1 MRALLYTKHSGLPL
15 PALPLHLGT
24 HYSIFIMRSIDRIG
38 ATLSRHLFQSF
49 EIDMPSRENM
59 KRRRRRKG
67 GGVGEKKCISV
78 TRFCASTHFECAFFL
93 VTGYAT
99 HAGIHWNYCNE
110 KRKELWKTPE
120 MAWNETQAHRLT
132 NHKMVAFS
140 WLPNHNENPL
150 LCFGFINNS
159 FPLFNLALPS

>member
-1 MRALLYTKHSGLPL
+1 MYILIVMRALLYTKHSGLPL
-15 PALPLHLGT
+15 PALPLHLRT
-24 HYSIFIMRSIDRIG
+24 RYSIFIMRSIDRIG

-59 KRRRRRKG
+59 KNRRRFFEARRRRKG

-99 HAGIHWNYCNE
+99 HAGIH
-110 KRKELWKTPE
+110 
-120 MAWNETQAHRLT
+120 
-132 NHKMVAFS
+132 
-140 WLPNHNENPL
+140 
-150 LCFGFINNS
+150 
-159 FPLFNLALPS
+159 